1 MTELIQWVK
10 AIFAMLTILTAAVLI
25 IMAKVSE
32 IRNLMKG
39 KGGHL

>member
-1 MTELIQWVK
+1 MTELLQWLK

-25 IMAKVSE
+25 ILAKVTE
-32 IRNLMKG
+32 IRNLLKG